1 MRTQVIN
8 WGRVAPHPSHG
19 ANIKHLEG
27 CTGHTNTK
35 FRSNSR
41 RSCSPMPNAALAVAR
56 PMQSADRPRD
66 GQPLLIRL
74 AHLVKVLL
82 REFNELMQQIQ
93 IARLA

>member
-1 MRTQVIN
+1 
-8 WGRVAPHPSHG
+8 
-19 ANIKHLEG
+19 
-27 CTGHTNTK
+27 
-35 FRSNSR
+35 
-41 RSCSPMPNAALAVAR
+41 MPNAALAVAR